1 MTRTTQT
8 QGYGPE
14 SDHAANSRNAVGSV
28 AAISRKSVL
37 VGPDDVGMN
46 SDTLNQRI
54 IGAQLLHNAAGT
66 PQGLPD
72 PTKPVPF
79 LIF

>member
-1 MTRTTQT
+1 M
-8 QGYGPE
+8 
-14 SDHAANSRNAVGSV
+14 GSV
-28 AAISRKSVL
+28 AAIQKIRKIRKPENSTRQFL
-37 VGPDDVGMN
+37 VGPDDAGMS
-46 SDTLNQRI
+46 SDTLDQRI

-72 PTKPVPF
+72 PTKPVSF